1 MTKNW
6 ACRKTCGIF
15 RKTTNR
21 TAPRTDVRTLEHL
34 FDGCEDLVG
43 NFVSRVENGTS
54 ANGILKLG
62 IGLKTM

>member
-43 NFVSRVENGTS
+43 NFVSPWKMARQLMEF
-54 ANGILKLG
+54 LKLG
-62 IGLKTM
+62 PCSKTL